1 LQTVSIR
8 LLLYEDN
15 QQLRES
21 VSALISLST
30 DFVLTG
36 SFGEVLHVE
45 EQVKNLQPE
54 VILMDIDLP
63 GMNGIEAV
71 KKVRSFN
78 SSIYILML
86 TVFDDNKHVLDAICA
101 GASGYL
107 LKKYLP
113 EKLIESI
120 HEVMNGGA
128 PMSPGIAR
136 LVVAQLQQ
144 LPADQAN
151 KYQLTAREKEILAS
165 LSKGNS
171 YKLIAAHFSISI
183 DTVRTHIKHIY
194 EKLQVRSQTE
204 AVSKAINEK
213 LV

>member
-1 LQTVSIR
+1 MMPIR
-8 LLLYEDN
+8 LLIYEDN

-21 VSALISLST
+21 VTAMLSLSN
-30 DFVLTG
+30 DFILVG
-36 SFGEVLHVE
+36 SFGDVLQVE
-45 EQVKNLQPE
+45 EQVKVLLPD
-54 VILMDIDLP
+54 VVLMDIDLP

-71 KKVRSFN
+71 KKIRLFN
-78 SSIYILML
+78 TKLHILML
-86 TVFDDNKHVLDAICA
+86 TVFDDNSHVVEAICA

-107 LKKYLP
+107 LKMHIP
-113 EKLIESI
+113 EKLLEAVK
-120 HEVMNGGA
+120 EVMQGGA

-136 LVVAQLQQ
+136 LVVSRLQQ
-144 LPADQAN
+144 LPEKTHD
-151 KYQLTAREKEILAS
+151 YQLTPREKEILAS

-171 YKLIAAHFSISI
+171 YKLIAAQFNISI

-213 LV
+213 IV

>member
-1 LQTVSIR
+1 VPIR
-8 LLLYEDN
+8 ILIYEDN

-21 VSALISLST
+21 VVTLISFST
-30 DFVLTG
+30 EFTLVGRFGDVLQ
-36 SFGEVLHVE
+36 VE
-45 EQVKNLQPE
+45 QQVKELKPD

-71 KKVRSFN
+71 KKIRLFN
-78 SSIYILML
+78 AWVHIIML
-86 TVFDDNKHVLDAICA
+86 TVFDDNKHVVEAICA

-107 LKKYLP
+107 LKMHIP
-113 EKLIESI
+113 EKLLESVR
-120 HEVMNGGA
+120 EVIQGGA

-136 LVVAQLQQ
+136 MVIAKLQQ
-144 LPADQAN
+144 LPEQSN
-151 KYQLTAREKEILAS
+151 TYQLTPREKEILSS

-171 YKLIAAHFSISI
+171 YKLIAAQFSISI

-194 EKLQVRSQTE
+194 DKLQVRSQTE

>member
-1 LQTVSIR
+1 MPIR

-21 VSALISLST
+21 VSALIGLSH
-30 DFVLTG
+30 DFILAG
-36 SFGEVLHVE
+36 SFGDVTTVE
-45 EQVKNLQPE
+45 EQVKTLRPE

-71 KKVRSFN
+71 KKVRTFDRDVS
-78 SSIYILML
+78 ILML

-113 EKLIESI
+113 EKLVDAIQ
-120 HEVMNGGA
+120 EVRHGGA

-136 LVVAQLQQ
+136 LVITQLQN
-144 LPADQAN
+144 LPADNAN
-151 KYQLTAREKEILAS
+151 KYQLTAREKDILAS

-171 YKLIAAHFSISI
+171 YKLIAAQFEISI

-204 AVSKAINEK
+204 AVSKAINER

>member
-1 LQTVSIR
+1 MPIR
-8 LLLYEDN
+8 LLVYEDN

-21 VSALISLST
+21 VGALISLSEE
-30 DFVLTG
+30 FMLCG
-36 SFGEVLHVE
+36 SFGEVTRVE
-45 EQVKNLQPE
+45 DQVKSLKPD
-54 VILMDIDLP
+54 VIMMDIDLP
-63 GMNGIEAV
+63 GVNGIEAV
-71 KKVRSFN
+71 KRIRLFDQKTH
-78 SSIYILML
+78 IIML

-113 EKLIESI
+113 EKLTEAIR
-120 HEVMNGGA
+120 EVMDGGA

-136 LVVAQLQQ
+136 LVISRIQSPTTA
-144 LPADQAN
+144 PGN
-151 KYQLTAREKEILAS
+151 PYQLTAREKEILTS

-171 YKLIAAHFSISI
+171 YKLIAAFFEISV

>member
-1 LQTVSIR
+1 MPIR

-21 VSALISLST
+21 VSALIGLSP
-30 DFVLTG
+30 DFNLEG
-36 SFGEVLHVE
+36 SYGDVSRVV
-45 EQVKNLQPE
+45 EQVQEIKPE

-71 KKVRSFN
+71 KKIRSFN
-78 SSIYILML
+78 PGVYVLML

-113 EKLIESI
+113 EKLIDAI
-120 HEVMNGGA
+120 HEVRNGGA

-136 LVVAQLQQ
+136 LVIAQIQQ
-144 LPADQAN
+144 QTPSDNQN
-151 KYQLTAREKEILAS
+151 RYQLTAREKEILAS

-171 YKLIAAHFSISI
+171 YKLIAAQFDISI

-194 EKLQVRSQTE
+194 DKLQVRSQTE
-204 AVSKAINEK
+204 AVSKAIHER

>member
-1 LQTVSIR
+1 MPIR
-8 LLLYEDN
+8 ILIYEDN

-21 VSALISLST
+21 VGTLISFST
-30 DFVLTG
+30 EFTLAGRFGDVLQ
-36 SFGEVLHVE
+36 VE
-45 EQVKNLQPE
+45 QQVKELKPD

-71 KKVRSFN
+71 KKVRLFN
-78 SSIYILML
+78 AWVHIIML
-86 TVFDDNKHVLDAICA
+86 TVFDDNKHVVDAICA

-107 LKKYLP
+107 LKMHIP
-113 EKLIESI
+113 EKLLESVR
-120 HEVMNGGA
+120 EVMEGGA

-136 LVVAQLQQ
+136 MVIAKLQQ
-144 LPADQAN
+144 LPEQSN
-151 KYQLTAREKEILAS
+151 TYQLTPREKEILSS

-171 YKLIAAHFSISI
+171 YKLIAAQFNISI

-194 EKLQVRSQTE
+194 DKLQVRSQTE
-204 AVSKAINEK
+204 AVSKAIHEK